1 MALQEE
7 FENQGNYLFKYRGT
21 LPLIILFVGVLVYSH
36 DVFYGLSIQNDDWIN
51 TYKYSC
57 LACSLLGLLIR
68 ILTVGYTPRNT
79 SGRNTENQIADE
91 LNTTGIY
98 STVRHP
104 LYVGNFFM
112 WLGAGM
118 YTQNF
123 WFVVSF
129 VFIYWVYYERIMFA
143 EEQFLRRKFGQQYL
157 DWAAGV
163 PAFIPLLTKWS
174 KPKLWFSWKKVLR
187 QEKNG
192 LVAVLLI
199 LYVFELIGQTI
210 QNNALVITYDFWFW
224 GMVFGVISYLILK
237 FLKHQTSLL
246 NEENR

>member
-7 FENQGNYLFKYRGT
+7 LESQGNYLFKYRGT
-21 LPLIILFVGVLVYSH
+21 LPLIILFVGLVVYAH
-36 DVFYGLSIQNDDWIN
+36 DIHYGLGIQNEIWIN
-51 TYKYSC
+51 PYKYFC
-57 LACSLLGLLIR
+57 LACSLFGLLIR
-68 ILTVGYTPRNT
+68 ILTVGYTPKNT
-79 SGRNTENQIADE
+79 SGRNTESQIADE

-118 YTQNF
+118 FTQNF
-123 WFVVSF
+123 WFIISF
-129 VFIYWVYYERIMFA
+129 IFIYWVYYERIMFA
-143 EEQFLRRKFGQQYL
+143 EEQFLRKKFGQSYL
-157 DWAAGV
+157 DWSATV
-163 PAFIPLLTKWS
+163 PAFLPQFNNWTKA
-174 KPKLWFSWKKVLR
+174 KLWFSWKKVLK

-199 LYVFELIGQTI
+199 LYLFEVLGSTI
-210 QNNALVITYDFWFW
+210 QNNKLIVNFDFWFW
-224 GMVFGVISYLILK
+224 GMIFGVVSYLILK
-237 FLKHQTSLL
+237 FLKHKTTLL